1 MSAAELDRDCGAAV
15 VPDDAHAAGG
25 SSDAFGAV
33 EAVVSL
39 LVAASPNDRARSV
52 DAPTLF
58 SNAGSIPASSRYF
71 ALRALRLMRSL
82 ALCKLRRLLSAT
94 LIVDDVSS
102 NRNLSAGGRLDS
114 LTQKLQ

>member
-1 MSAAELDRDCGAAV
+1 MAAAELDRDCGAAV

-52 DAPTLF
+52 DAPTLVR
-58 SNAGSIPASSRYF
+58 IPLPSPCYEAPM
-71 ALRALRLMRSL
+71 L
-82 ALCKLRRLLSAT
+82 
-94 LIVDDVSS
+94 VSF
-102 NRNLSAGGRLDS
+102 
-114 LTQKLQ
+114 Q